1 MCALCMSAPGSES
14 GSLLV
19 CRVDSPR
26 TRRYRL
32 YLTLND
38 PPERVMRE
46 RWRGEDRGEG
56 SRERKMRLTKDKQRT
71 REEENERGSR
81 LIELAQS
88 TSGPCI
94 Y

>member
-1 MCALCMSAPGSES
+1 MSAPGSES

-56 SRERKMRLTKDKQRT
+56 SRERKMRFDERQA
-71 REEENERGSR
+71 ENMGGGKRKR
-81 LIELAQS
+81 LE
-88 TSGPCI
+88 TD
-94 Y
+94 